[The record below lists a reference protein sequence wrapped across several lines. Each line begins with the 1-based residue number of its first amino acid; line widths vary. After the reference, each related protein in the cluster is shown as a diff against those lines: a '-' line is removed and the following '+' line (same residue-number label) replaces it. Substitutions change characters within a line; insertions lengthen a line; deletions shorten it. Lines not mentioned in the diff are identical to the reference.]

1 MAPRDGGESKRTDWS
16 PKEGSLRMVQL
27 ILRRD
32 VAELGRA
39 GDLVNVKPGYAR
51 NYLLPQGVAYE
62 ATEANL
68 RLWED
73 ERKLA
78 EERSRR
84 TLETAT
90 NLGGR
95 LEGQSVSFSVRAG
108 DEGRLFGSVT
118 AADISAALA
127 DQGLEVDRHRIE
139 LTEPIK
145 ELGVYKV
152 PVRLHSEVKAEITVW
167 VVAADE

>member
-1 MAPRDGGESKRTDWS
+1 
-16 PKEGSLRMVQL
+16 MVQV

-32 VAELGRA
+32 IAELGRA

-51 NYLLPQGVAYE
+51 NYLLPQGMAYE

-68 RLWED
+68 RRWED
-73 ERKLA
+73 ERVMA

-84 TLETAT
+84 TLETAQE
-90 NLGGR
+90 LGGR

-118 AADISAALA
+118 AADIAGALA
-127 DQGLEVDRHRIE
+127 EEGLEVDRRRVE

-145 ELGVYKV
+145 ELGAYKV
-152 PVRLHSEVKAEITVW
+152 PVRLHSEVRPEITVW
-167 VVAADE
+167 VVAKEE